1 MKFTEIT
8 SENVEEFSA
17 YIDADTTDDLDRTF
31 FRSIGA
37 LGDDGAPVGAIVYE
51 LKNSENEDDT
61 KSRIILLEGIDDEVT
76 EQLLDEYKKELSED
90 EVTESYYETSNE
102 TLYKLL
108 SDNGF
113 SGEQEEGEE
122 ISVSVED
129 LRKLNGVFKVKSFPE
144 YIKSIS
150 ELSTLQYRSFIKNC
164 LFRGK
169 YGILE
174 DLSYLPKSWFETEV
188 SSCAVVDDT
197 VQGILL
203 IRKNPSGKLIA
214 QLYVDIGPD
223 SRRNLL
229 LILAYSCRKITELYP
244 EGTEVIV
251 RRHSDAVRKLT
262 DKLLSDPKGDK
273 VYCGTRSEE

>member
-1 MKFTEIT
+1 M
-8 SENVEEFSA
+8 
-17 YIDADTTDDLDRTF
+17 
-31 FRSIGA
+31 
-37 LGDDGAPVGAIVYE
+37 
-51 LKNSENEDDT
+51 
-61 KSRIILLEGIDDEVT
+61 
-76 EQLLDEYKKELSED
+76 
-90 EVTESYYETSNE
+90 TESYYETSNE

-203 IRKNPSGKLIA
+203 IRKNPS
-214 QLYVDIGPD
+214 
-223 SRRNLL
+223 
-229 LILAYSCRKITELYP
+229 
-244 EGTEVIV
+244 
-251 RRHSDAVRKLT
+251 
-262 DKLLSDPKGDK
+262 
-273 VYCGTRSEE
+273 